1 MIKFFSKIFIVT
13 LITALFASCGEN
25 KEQVAPQP
33 SKQQQEE
40 VITLSRE
47 QLSKN
52 GMKLVAPSQV
62 YIPTGISCSGTIDVP
77 PQNRATISPLMDGY
91 VKQTRLLV
99 GDKVEKGQVL
109 LVLENPDYISL
120 QQQYMELSESLAYL
134 EAEYQRQLALR
145 EENITS
151 TKNYLKAESEYKS
164 SLARHK
170 GVESKLRLLGISTVQ
185 ARSGNFTST
194 ITLRAPISGMITEMN
209 VNKGTYVH
217 ASAEIM
223 EIVSSDHMHLELT
236 VYEKDVLKINPGQA
250 IVYRIPESS
259 DELYKGEVYLVGSAL
274 QEDRSIAVHG
284 HMDETVKSRVLTG
297 MFVEA
302 TIVTDSTAVMALPS
316 TAFIEQGESAYV
328 LLLEREDSDHLYFSK
343 HPVPEGVSY
352 GGMRAIGL
360 QESGNKTSY
369 LDNAY
374 LIQAL
379 D

>member
-1 MIKFFSKIFIVT
+1 MSKFFSKILVVT
-13 LITALFASCGEN
+13 LLTVLFASCGEN
-25 KEQVAPQP
+25 KEQVDTQLN
-33 SKQQQEE
+33 KQQQEE
-40 VITLSRE
+40 AITLSRE
-47 QLSKN
+47 QLSEN
-52 GMKLVAPSQV
+52 GMKLVAPTQL
-62 YIPTGISCSGTIDVP
+62 YIPKGISCSGTIDVP
-77 PQNRATISPLMDGY
+77 PGNRATISPLMDGY
-91 VKQTRLLV
+91 VKETRLLV
-99 GDKVEKGQVL
+99 GDKVEKGQLL

-134 EAEYQRQLALR
+134 EAEYQRQLTLR

-164 SLARHK
+164 SLARYK
-170 GVESKLRLLGISTVQ
+170 GVESKLRLLGISPVQ

-194 ITLRAPISGMITEMN
+194 ITLRAPISGRITEMN

-223 EIVSSDHMHLELT
+223 EIVSNDHMHLELT

-250 IVYRIPESS
+250 IAYRIPESS
-259 DELYKGEVYLVGSAL
+259 DDLFRGEVYLVGSAL
-274 QEDRSIAVHG
+274 EDDRSISVHG
-284 HMDETVKSRVLTG
+284 HMDEPVKSRVLTG

-302 TIVTDSTAVMALPS
+302 TIVTDSTEVRALPS
-316 TAFIEQGESAYV
+316 TAFIEQGESTYV
-328 LLLEREDSDHLYFSK
+328 LLLEREDSDRLYFSK
-343 HPVPEGVSY
+343 HAVPEGASY

-360 QESGNKTSY
+360 PESDHKTRY